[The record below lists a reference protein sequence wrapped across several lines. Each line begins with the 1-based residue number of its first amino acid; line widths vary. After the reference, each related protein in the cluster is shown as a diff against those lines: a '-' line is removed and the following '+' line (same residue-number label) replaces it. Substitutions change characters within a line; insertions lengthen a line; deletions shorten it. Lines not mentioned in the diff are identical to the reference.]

1 MQKEKNMLPTLD
13 DVYKALEKQGKT
25 ELCKKTRQTMMMS
38 NQFEIAALMYLKAI
52 PSNITFYDSKN
63 NIRENMEKIKQ
74 CPISKNSLIS
84 MNPVEAVSIGLD
96 LISDKIALNN
106 QTTVDDVL
114 SQVIGGDT
122 DA

>member
-1 MQKEKNMLPTLD
+1 ML
-13 DVYKALEKQGKT
+13 
-25 ELCKKTRQTMMMS
+25 MS
-38 NQFEIAALMYLKAI
+38 NQFEIVALMYLKAI

-63 NIRENMEKIKQ
+63 NTRENMEKIEQ
-74 CPISKNSLIS
+74 YPISKNSIIS

-96 LISDKIALNN
+96 LISDKIAFSN
-106 QTTVDDVL
+106 QTTVADVL